1 MAFGD
6 KANLVSYGV
15 KKMNPKRVVVAMSGG
30 VDSSVAAGLL
40 IEQSYEVIGITMNL
54 FPLPKEY
61 CLDRDLKSCCGRGAI
76 EDANRVASKLGI
88 SHYVLN
94 LKDSFEDLV
103 VSNFLE
109 EYSRGR
115 TPNPCIRCNQFIKFD
130 VLMERARKIG
140 ASCIATGH
148 HARIVQDSKSGH
160 FYLKKGMDKDKDQSY
175 FLYTMTQDQLSHTL
189 FPVGLFTKSEIR
201 KRAQEW
207 GLPVAE
213 RPESQ
218 EICFIPNNDYVDF
231 LKKRKPEAF
240 RSGPIVNMEGQV
252 LGHHSGIIHFTVGQ
266 RRGLGIAAP
275 HPLYVLEINTPRNE
289 IVVGPNDF
297 LYKKDLLA
305 DQINWISGDKFVS
318 PGPAKARIRYKHKEA
333 KALVVPLD
341 SGKIRVEFEKPQ
353 RAITPG
359 QAVVFYDGDV
369 VLGGGTISSSEQ

>member
-1 MAFGD
+1 
-6 KANLVSYGV
+6 
-15 KKMNPKRVVVAMSGG
+15 MNPKRVVVAMSGG

-40 IEQSYEVIGITMNL
+40 KEKGYEVVGITMNL

-61 CLDRDLKSCCGRGAI
+61 CLDRDLKSCCGRGAV

-103 VSNFLE
+103 VSDFLE

-130 VLMERARKIG
+130 VLMERAGKIG

-148 HARIVQDSKSGH
+148 HAQIIQDPRSGH
-160 FYLKKGMDKDKDQSY
+160 FYLKKGMDKEKDQSY

-201 KRAQEW
+201 KRAREW

-218 EICFIPNNDYVDF
+218 EICFIPDNDYVDF
-231 LKKRKPEAF
+231 LKKRKPDAF
-240 RSGPIVNMEGQV
+240 RSGPIVNIEGQV
-252 LGHHSGIIHFTVGQ
+252 LGYHSGIIHFTVGQ

-275 HPLYVLEINTPRNE
+275 HPLYVLEINTSKNE
-289 IVVGPNDF
+289 IVVGPNDL

-305 DQINWISGDKFVS
+305 DQIFWISGDKIVS
-318 PGPAKARIRYKHKEA
+318 PVQAKARIRYKHKEA
-333 KALVVPLD
+333 EALLVPLD
-341 SGKIRVEFEKPQ
+341 SEKIRVEFEKPQ

-359 QAVVFYDGDV
+359 QAVVFYNGDV
-369 VLGGGTISSSEQ
+369 ALGGGTISSSEH

>member
-1 MAFGD
+1 
-6 KANLVSYGV
+6 
-15 KKMNPKRVVVAMSGG
+15 MNPEKVVVAMSGG

-40 IEQSYEVIGITMNL
+40 KEQGYEVIGITMNL

-61 CLDRDLKSCCGRGAI
+61 CLDKDLKSCCGWGAV
-76 EDANRVASKLGI
+76 EDASRVASKLGI
-88 SHYVLN
+88 SHSILD

-130 VLMERARKIG
+130 ILMEWARKIG
-140 ASCIATGH
+140 AIFIATGH
-148 HARIVQDSKSGH
+148 YAQIVQDPQSGH
-160 FYLKKGMDKDKDQSY
+160 FFLKKGMDKEKDQSY

-201 KRAQEW
+201 KKAREL

-218 EICFIPNNDYVDF
+218 EICFIPDNNYVDF

-240 RSGPIVNMEGQV
+240 LSGSIVNSEGQV
-252 LGHHSGIIHFTVGQ
+252 LGEHSGIIHFTVGQ

-275 HPLYVLEINTPRNE
+275 HPLYVLEINMSKNE
-289 IVVGPNDF
+289 IVVGPNEC
-297 LYKKDLLA
+297 LYKKELVA
-305 DQINWISGDKFVS
+305 DQVNWISGDKILS
-318 PGPAKARIRYKHKEA
+318 PVPARVRIRYKHKETES
-333 KALVVPLD
+333 LLVPLD
-341 SGKIRVEFEKPQ
+341 SEKIRVEFEKPQ

-359 QAVVFYDGDV
+359 QAVVFYEGNA
-369 VLGGGTISSSEQ
+369 VLGGGTIEG

>member
-1 MAFGD
+1 M
-6 KANLVSYGV
+6 
-15 KKMNPKRVVVAMSGG
+15 KMNSKRVVVAMSGG
-30 VDSSVAAGLL
+30 VDSSVAAVLL
-40 IEQSYEVIGITMNL
+40 IEQGYEVIGITMNL

-130 VLMERARKIG
+130 VLMERAIKIG

-240 RSGPIVNMEGQV
+240 RSGPIVNIEGQV
-252 LGHHSGIIHFTVGQ
+252 MGHHSGIIHFTVGQ

-275 HPLYVLEINTPRNE
+275 HPLYVLEINTPKNE

-297 LYKKDLLA
+297 LYKIDLLA

-333 KALVVPLD
+333 EALLVTLD
-341 SGKIRVEFEKPQ
+341 SEKIRVEFEKPQ

-369 VLGGGTISSSEQ
+369 VLGGGTIISSEQ

>member
-1 MAFGD
+1 
-6 KANLVSYGV
+6 
-15 KKMNPKRVVVAMSGG
+15 MNPKRVVVAMSGG

-130 VLMERARKIG
+130 VLLERARKIG

-289 IVVGPNDF
+289 IVVVPNDF

>member
-6 KANLVSYGV
+6 KANLVSYEV
-15 KKMNPKRVVVAMSGG
+15 MKINPKRVVVAMSGG

-40 IEQSYEVIGITMNL
+40 IEQGYEVIGITMNL

-61 CLDRDLKSCCGRGAI
+61 CLDGDLKSCCGKGAI

-103 VSNFLE
+103 VNNFLE

-148 HARIVQDSKSGH
+148 HAKIVQDSKSGH

-201 KRAQEW
+201 KKAQEW

-240 RSGPIVNMEGQV
+240 SSGPIVNIESQV

-275 HPLYVLEINTPRNE
+275 HPLYVLEINTPKNE

-297 LYKKDLLA
+297 LYKIDLLA

-333 KALVVPLD
+333 KALLVPLD
-341 SGKIRVEFEKPQ
+341 SEKIRVEFEKPQ

-359 QAVVFYDGDV
+359 QAVVFYDGNV
-369 VLGGGTISSSEQ
+369 VLGGGTIISSEQ